1 MATAGLI
8 AKITK
13 GKNPDHIVRYA
24 LKKSHQPEIIGGNL
38 LGQNTLELV
47 KEFQHSLLL
56 RPEITKPVFHVAL
69 SFGKNFHATDTLM
82 RDMVDDYLAR
92 MGWDLEKSQ
101 FLIVRHNDTEHTH
114 CHVIASRIQL
124 DGCLVTEPHLD
135 YRLSQKI
142 CRDLEQ
148 KYGLELGSNEP
159 RPVRT
164 QQKHERSMIERTG
177 TDSIKVQLQTQIA
190 EAATVCSTM
199 SEFIQELERRDIG
212 LLPNMSLTTGRVA
225 GVSYRRG
232 DFPMKGSALG
242 KAFSWKG
249 LQRYFK
255 LNYDPE
261 RDTPQLKRVF
271 AQETRRSQSA
281 ANAAVGHEHTR
292 QETTVAVTPGLIDFT
307 EQFERV
313 AKSLGSPNLK
323 TGEFGG
329 QTESDSQSTQPVA
342 STFNQLGA
350 EFEQLAQR
358 LRGDQKGAPAEA
370 AVPSTDRTVD
380 PTRQRS
386 KRDQSHHTETTRVSA
401 QEVPLQVEPQ
411 PGDIHLQRDTGNVR
425 SSGSHH
431 RNNDLGVSDDYS
443 TRDSVQ
449 DQWQSQQHR
458 DSLAADR
465 AAANRAAAEE
475 VNATPSRSGEQRSN
489 TAPSPQLQ
497 PEDIKAVRTRYRQLY
512 LKYEKQVR
520 SEVEFTDTFAI
531 DIKVAQLALQDQE
544 RDSFQEAAGVLAQ
557 STYVNSMQQQGATT
571 DEVIQHIRQTLNY
584 AKARL
589 SLKDDQF
596 QKAFEVANVAR
607 YCLNKSATAN
617 RIHGDTYHLEREGDE
632 LIVKAHP
639 DRRADS
645 TGEKSEILRVREV
658 RTKTGRKGLFLLHSE
673 LNEQDRQH
681 FEGVRQ
687 QLNQAEAQRQ
697 TKRQLKTKQ
706 KPTPQKPQQLE
717 L

>member
-56 RPEITKPVFHVAL
+56 RPEIAKPVFHVAL

-148 KYGLELGSNEP
+148 RYGLELGSNEP
-159 RPVRT
+159 RPVIT

-281 ANAAVGHEHTR
+281 ANAAVGHEHSR
-292 QETTVAVTPGLIDFT
+292 PEATVPVTPGLIDLT

-329 QTESDSQSTQPVA
+329 QTESDSQSPQPVA

-358 LRGDQKGAPAEA
+358 LRGNQTFSEAEPTA
-370 AVPSTDRTVD
+370 SSTDTGVD
-380 PTRQRS
+380 PN
-386 KRDQSHHTETTRVSA
+386 HFTEITEVSA
-401 QEVPLQVEPQ
+401 QEYPLQIESQ
-411 PGDIHLQRDTGNVR
+411 WGDIHLQRNSGTVSNSSDIRGSNYLDDASVHATGAVESNQR
-425 SSGSHH
+425 QNEQY
-431 RNNDLGVSDDYS
+431 RNQ
-443 TRDSVQ
+443 TEE
-449 DQWQSQQHR
+449 
-458 DSLAADR
+458 
-465 AAANRAAAEE
+465 NRAAETIVNSTAENRRE
-475 VNATPSRSGEQRSN
+475 EQNKSQETSVNSKAPQPRS
-489 TAPSPQLQ
+489 
-497 PEDIKAVRTRYRQLY
+497 EDIEATRARYRQLY
-512 LKYEKQVR
+512 LEYSRQVR
-520 SEVEFTDTFAI
+520 STVDFTDAKAI
-531 DIKVAQLALQDQE
+531 DVEVAKLAMRKHPGSQLDA
-544 RDSFQEAAGVLAQ
+544 FGVIAQ
-557 STYVNSMQQQGATT
+557 SSYVQDVMRQQGATT
-571 DEVIQHIRQTLNY
+571 LDAIQHVKQILNY
-584 AKARL
+584 AKTQL
-589 SLKDDQF
+589 ELNDDQF
-596 QKAFEVANVAR
+596 QKAFLVGNVTK
-607 YCLNKSATAN
+607 YCLDQYAKGN
-617 RIHGDTYHLEREGDE
+617 RIMGHIYQLEREGQE

-639 DRRADS
+639 ERKKDS
-645 TGEKSEILRVREV
+645 TEEKQEIIRLIQV
-658 RTKTGRKGLFLLHSE
+658 RTQTGEPQLYLLHSKLIE
-673 LNEQDRQH
+673 SDWQH
-681 FEGVRQ
+681 FELVQ
-687 QLNQAEAQRQ
+687 QKINFELAQRQ
-697 TKRQLKTKQ
+697 TQLNLKTQRKPVQ
-706 KPTPQKPQQLE
+706 KKSKQLE

>member
-38 LGQNTLELV
+38 LGQNTRELV
-47 KEFQHSLLL
+47 KEFQHSLRL

-69 SFGKNFHATDTLM
+69 SFGKNFNATDTLM

-101 FLIVRHNDTEHTH
+101 FVIVRHNDTEHTH

-124 DGCLVTEPHLD
+124 DGCLVTEPYLD

-148 KYGLELGSNEP
+148 KYGLELGSNQP
-159 RPVRT
+159 RPVIT
-164 QQKHERSMIERTG
+164 QQKHERSMMERTG

-261 RDTPQLKRVF
+261 RDTPQLKRVL
-271 AQETRRSQSA
+271 QRETRRSQSA
-281 ANAAVGHEHTR
+281 ADAAVGHEHSR
-292 QETTVAVTPGLIDFT
+292 QEATVAVTPGLIDFT

-323 TGEFGG
+323 AGEFGG
-329 QTESDSQSTQPVA
+329 QTEPDSQSVEPVA

-358 LRGDQKGAPAEA
+358 LRGNQTFPKAEPTA
-370 AVPSTDRTVD
+370 SSTNTGVD
-380 PTRQRS
+380 PTRF
-386 KRDQSHHTETTRVSA
+386 TEITEVPA
-401 QEVPLQVEPQ
+401 QEYPIQIESQ
-411 PGDIHLQRDTGNVR
+411 WRDIHLQRDSGTVSNSGDIRRSNYLDDASVHATGAVESNQCQNEQY
-425 SSGSHH
+425 
-431 RNNDLGVSDDYS
+431 RNQ
-443 TRDSVQ
+443 TEE
-449 DQWQSQQHR
+449 
-458 DSLAADR
+458 DR
-465 AAANRAAAEE
+465 AAETIVNSTTENRREE
-475 VNATPSRSGEQRSN
+475 QHKSQETAVNN
-489 TAPSPQLQ
+489 TAPQ
-497 PEDIKAVRTRYRQLY
+497 PRSEDIEATRARYRQLY
-512 LKYEKQVR
+512 LEYSRQVR
-520 SEVEFTDTFAI
+520 STVDFSDAKAI
-531 DIKVAQLALQDQE
+531 DVEVAKLAIQEHPGSQLDA
-544 RDSFQEAAGVLAQ
+544 FGAIAQ
-557 STYVNSMQQQGATT
+557 STYVQEVMRQQGATT
-571 DEVIQHIRQTLNY
+571 LDAIKHTKQILNY
-584 AKARL
+584 AL
-589 SLKDDQF
+589 TQLELNDDHF
-596 QKAFEVANVAR
+596 QKAFLVGNVTK
-607 YCLNKSATAN
+607 YCLDQYAKDE
-617 RIHGDTYHLEREGDE
+617 RIIGHIYHLSREGKE

-639 DRRADS
+639 ARKRDS
-645 TGEKSEILRVREV
+645 TGEKQEILRLREV
-658 RTKTGRKGLFLLHSE
+658 QTKTGETQLYLLDSKLTE
-673 LNEQDRQH
+673 SDWQH
-681 FEGVRQ
+681 FESVQ
-687 QLNQAEAQRQ
+687 QKISFELAQRQ
-697 TKRQLKTKQ
+697 TSLKSIPQAKSVPKKRK
-706 KPTPQKPQQLE
+706 QLE

>member
-69 SFGKNFHATDTLM
+69 SFGKNFNATDTLM

-159 RPVRT
+159 RPVIT

-225 GVSYRRG
+225 GVSYRCG

-242 KAFSWKG
+242 KAYSWKG

-261 RDTPQLKRVF
+261 RDTPQLRRVL
-271 AQETRRSQSA
+271 QRETRRSQSA
-281 ANAAVGHEHTR
+281 ADAAVGHEHSR
-292 QETTVAVTPGLIDFT
+292 QDATIPLTPGLIDLT
-307 EQFERV
+307 EQFEWV

-323 TGEFGG
+323 VGEFGG
-329 QTESDSQSTQPVA
+329 QTESDSQSPQPVA

-358 LRGDQKGAPAEA
+358 LRGNQTFPEAEPTA
-370 AVPSTDRTVD
+370 SSTDTGVD
-380 PTRQRS
+380 PN
-386 KRDQSHHTETTRVSA
+386 HFTEITEVSA
-401 QEVPLQVEPQ
+401 QEYPLQIESQ
-411 PGDIHLQRDTGNVR
+411 WGDIHLQRDFGTVSNSSDIQRSNYLDDASVHATGAVESNQR
-425 SSGSHH
+425 QNEQY
-431 RNNDLGVSDDYS
+431 RNQ
-443 TRDSVQ
+443 TEE
-449 DQWQSQQHR
+449 
-458 DSLAADR
+458 DR
-465 AAANRAAAEE
+465 AAETIVNSTTANRKGGQQKSQGTP
-475 VNATPSRSGEQRSN
+475 VNS
-489 TAPSPQLQ
+489 TAPQLRF
-497 PEDIKAVRTRYRQLY
+497 EDIEATRARYRQLY
-512 LKYEKQVR
+512 LEYSRQGEHPN
-520 SEVEFTDTFAI
+520 FARR
-531 DIKVAQLALQDQE
+531 QE
-544 RDSFQEAAGVLAQ
+544 RRQF
-557 STYVNSMQQQGATT
+557 
-571 DEVIQHIRQTLNY
+571 IR
-584 AKARL
+584 
-589 SLKDDQF
+589 
-596 QKAFEVANVAR
+596 E
-607 YCLNKSATAN
+607 YCS
-617 RIHGDTYHLEREGDE
+617 RIRSGLCGCCNNGDNDC
-632 LIVKAHP
+632 
-639 DRRADS
+639 S
-645 TGEKSEILRVREV
+645 
-658 RTKTGRKGLFLLHSE
+658 
-673 LNEQDRQH
+673 
-681 FEGVRQ
+681 
-687 QLNQAEAQRQ
+687 
-697 TKRQLKTKQ
+697 
-706 KPTPQKPQQLE
+706 
-717 L
+717 